1 MTNTMPEWT
10 ATPLEL
16 ARETAR
22 MLSCACG
29 ARPGRTCDG
38 KGGMHLARFA
48 DARRFGLMSD
58 DRMAAALEAAG
69 DVFTPMTIVP
79 GGAR

>member
-1 MTNTMPEWT
+1 MTNTLPERT
-10 ATPLEL
+10 ARPLEL

-22 MLSCACG
+22 MLSCECG

-48 DARRFGLMSD
+48 DARRFGLMPA
-58 DRMAAALEAAG
+58 DRMDAVIAAAP
-69 DVFTPMTIVP
+69 DVFTPMTIV